1 MNSKQG
7 YEQEAISISTVALA
21 AVEKTRNMMVM
32 EFSDFNGI
40 LNLLRLHRS
49 LLPSFTHKK
58 VVNHSIKGDFVN
70 GGSVD
75 SANVKII
82 VDLLCVK
89 SWERRGR
96 ERMRRE
102 RKKGRKM

>member
-1 MNSKQG
+1 
-7 YEQEAISISTVALA
+7 
-21 AVEKTRNMMVM
+21 MVM
-32 EFSDFNGI
+32 AFSDFNGI
-40 LNLLRLHRS
+40 LYLLRLHRS

-58 VVNHSIKGDFVN
+58 VVNHSIKGDFVK

-96 ERMRRE
+96 ERDALHSTPTSLAL
-102 RKKGRKM
+102 KKRPKKLPLVRAYFA